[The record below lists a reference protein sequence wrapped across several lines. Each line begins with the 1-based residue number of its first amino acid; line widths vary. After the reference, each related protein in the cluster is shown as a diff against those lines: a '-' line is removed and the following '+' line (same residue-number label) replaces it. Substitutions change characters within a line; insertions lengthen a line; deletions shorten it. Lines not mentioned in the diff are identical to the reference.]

1 MIEIKVMCVMH
12 ANKVKL
18 INFLIL
24 GLQTLQVDHLM
35 IYSDVCVGEGG
46 SINFIWTAK
55 LLCELYR

>member
-1 MIEIKVMCVMH
+1 MCVMH
-12 ANKVKL
+12 ANEVKL

-35 IYSDVCVGEGG
+35 IYSDVCVGGG
-46 SINFIWTAK
+46 GNINFSWTAK